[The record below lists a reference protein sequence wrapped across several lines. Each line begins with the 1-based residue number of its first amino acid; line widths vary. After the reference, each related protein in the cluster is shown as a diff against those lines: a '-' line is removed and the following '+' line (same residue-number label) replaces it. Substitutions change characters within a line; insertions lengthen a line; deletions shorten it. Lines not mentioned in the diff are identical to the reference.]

1 MTRQETDTLWFQAMH
16 ESIKDGE
23 QFTRYH
29 FADLVAAHE
38 REACVQILDQNAAMC
53 GNNSMVRDVLVG
65 NALAIRA
72 RGTK

>member
-1 MTRQETDTLWFQAMH
+1 MTRQEADTLWFRAMH

-38 REACVQILDQNAAMC
+38 REACAEACEETTASWTQHIYNAAC
-53 GNNSMVRDVLVG
+53 VDC
-65 NALAIRA
+65 AAAIRA

>member
-1 MTRQETDTLWFQAMH
+1 MTRQEADTLWFQAMN

-38 REACVQILDQNAAMC
+38 REACAQILDQNAAIC
-53 GNNSMVRDVLVG
+53 GNNSIVRDVLVG
-65 NALAIRA
+65 SALAIRA
-72 RGTK
+72 RETA